1 MVSYF
6 AKKNK
11 FIDGVL
17 CSSKNNF
24 NIYKSIN
31 IIINKIFENKK
42 NDMN

>member
-11 FIDGVL
+11 FIDGDL

-24 NIYKSIN
+24 NVYKSIN
-31 IIINKIFENKK
+31 IIINEIYEKKK
-42 NDMN
+42 NDKN

>member
-17 CSSKNNF
+17 CSLKNNF
-24 NIYKSIN
+24 NVYKSIN
-31 IIINKIFENKK
+31 IIINEIFEKKK
-42 NDMN
+42 NDKN